1 MTKYKLIA
9 FGIARD
15 IVGGKETT
23 IEISG
28 NTVGELRN
36 TLLANHPPLTGL
48 NSLLIAVNNVYAEDD
63 LVVSETDEIAIIPP
77 VSGG

>member
-1 MTKYKLIA
+1 MAKYKLIA

-23 IEISG
+23 VEISG

-36 TLLANHPPLTGL
+36 TLLARHPSLTGL

-63 LVVSETDEIAIIPP
+63 WVVSETDEIAMIPP